1 MTPVSFGSC
10 RGWLNL
16 PPAGAVRRDGIVLF
30 GPYGYEDL
38 TARYSLARLATSLSV
53 NGHPVLRFDLPGTGD
68 SLGDVHDDSPMSVW
82 VDAGLAACAL
92 LKECS
97 GVHARILIGFRIG
110 GTVAALVA
118 QALHDQGQTV
128 PGLALLGV
136 AVQGRQYIRELQA
149 LTNNDPALRF
159 AGFPMGVAIQSALNA
174 VDLRAFA
181 QAPAQRVFMAVA
193 SETRA
198 QTELEFSWARD
209 VSITSV
215 AYPDM
220 ARHLGESTT
229 SYLPVALFE
238 QLKQWCATDIHVDG
252 TDPSDK
258 SDSLGVQRLNDRGVL
273 RGSGFV
279 EHAVFIPAQGLLT
292 GVWCESEATPS
303 PKVVLVL
310 SSSGRNPHIGGAR
323 VWVQLARRLAEHGI
337 FSVRFDL
344 AGMGDSPPTAGAPEH
359 LIYHSSGIPQLRS
372 VIDHVAARFPEAKI
386 CLIGICSGG
395 FLAFHEA
402 ISDSR
407 VAGLMIVNLQCYEW
421 RDGTSLEEVA
431 DLLGKST
438 KTYRQLLADPQ
449 TWVRLRRG
457 RVNTLYIL
465 KMAGRRLLSRLKQVV
480 ADVQQLVKPSQGVS
494 VNESAQAVSC
504 HGPGLVR
511 RGFTGLSNRGTRT
524 VVLYGDT
531 DVGLDQFIRYFGVRG
546 RLFLKL
552 SGAKL
557 SLRSDFDHD
566 LHAEMAQ
573 NALHDEV
580 LSLCKDLSSCLS

>member
-1 MTPVSFGSC
+1 VTPVSFGSC
-10 RGWLNL
+10 RGWLDL
-16 PPAGAVRRDGIVLF
+16 PPVDTVRRDGIVLF

-38 TARYSLARLATSLSV
+38 TARYSLARLAASLSE

-68 SLGDVHDDSPMSVW
+68 SLDDELDDCPMSAW
-82 VDAGLAACAL
+82 VDAGLAACAVL
-92 LKECS
+92 RERS
-97 GVHARILIGFRIG
+97 GACARILIGFRVG

-118 QALHDQGQTV
+118 QALQDRGQTLL
-128 PGLALLGV
+128 GLALLGV
-136 AVQGRQYIRELQA
+136 AIQGRQYIRELQT
-149 LTNNDPALRF
+149 LTNHDPELRF
-159 AGFPMGVAIQSALNA
+159 AGFPMGAAIQSALNG

-181 QAPAQRVFMAVA
+181 QAPAQRIFLAFA
-193 SETRA
+193 SESKA
-198 QTELEFSWARD
+198 QTELVSAWAQDGAVTR
-209 VSITSV
+209 VG
-215 AYPDM
+215 YPDM

-238 QLKQWCATDIHVDG
+238 QLKQWCAIDIRADG
-252 TDPSDK
+252 TNPSDK
-258 SDSLGVQRLNDRGVL
+258 SDSLGVQRLNDRGML

-279 EHAVFIPAQGLLT
+279 EHAVFIPAKVLLT
-292 GVWCESEATPS
+292 GVWCESEAMPS

-344 AGMGDSPPTAGAPEH
+344 AGIGDSPPMAGAPEH

-395 FLAFHEA
+395 FLAFHES

-449 TWVRLRRG
+449 TWVRLRHG

-465 KMAGRRLLSRLKQVV
+465 KMAGRRILSRLKQVV
-480 ADVQQLVKPSQGVS
+480 ADMQQLVRPPQVVS
-494 VNESAQAVSC
+494 VNESARPDSC

-511 RGFTGLSNRGTRT
+511 WGFTGLSNRGTRI

-531 DVGLDQFIRYFGVRG
+531 DVGLDQFKRYFGIGG
-546 RLFLKL
+546 RRFLKL

-580 LSLCKDLSSCLS
+580 LSLCKDLSNCLD